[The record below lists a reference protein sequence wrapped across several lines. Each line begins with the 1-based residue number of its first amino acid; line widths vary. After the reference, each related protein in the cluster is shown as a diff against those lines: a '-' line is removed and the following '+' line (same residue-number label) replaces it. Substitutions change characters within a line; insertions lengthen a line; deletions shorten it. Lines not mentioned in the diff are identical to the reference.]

1 MAGLDPRAG
10 DRGALGLPGRQPAPR
25 AAQMRLR
32 LMLVALSASLWA
44 LAVVLRLVHL
54 QVLERTTFVRLAAR
68 QSERTLTIEARRGPI
83 LDRNGRELALSVDA
97 ESLYAVPQDVQ
108 DPDDTAA
115 ALAAALHLDAR
126 ERRELGAQ
134 LRRNRAFVWV
144 KRKLDPRAAA
154 AVRELQL
161 DGIGFLPETR
171 RYYPKRELASQVI
184 GYVGLDNAGMSGIEY
199 AFDEQVRGR
208 AAKVVV
214 RTDARRRPVGHTE
227 KPSTEGYSVVLTID
241 ERVQHVAERELR
253 RAVAETRSQSGLAI
267 VMEPHTGEIL
277 AMANEPSFNPNSF
290 ADYPA
295 ARWINR
301 AVADAYEPGS
311 IFKIITAAA
320 GLQEK
325 VVTPD
330 EWLDCG
336 GGFMDISGIRI
347 NDHGVFHRLSFRDVI
362 AQSSDV
368 GVARVAQRLGQ
379 KQFERYLHD
388 FGFGSPTGVDLPGEA
403 KGLLRPVA
411 RWSALSLP
419 TLAFGQEI
427 GVTALQM
434 IDAAA
439 AVANG
444 GYRMRPLMV
453 KRIETPDGR
462 VVKSFHPEAMQRV
475 IDPQTADTLI
485 EILRGVVEH
494 GTGKRA
500 AIPGYVV
507 AGKTGT
513 AQKVRAGGGYSMD
526 DHVAS
531 FVGLVPALR
540 PALVVLVSL
549 DTPRGALNQGGHVA
563 APLFASIAEPALR
576 VLGVAPDDPARVL
589 RLPHVPSGALRV
601 SLPGAG
607 APRHDWDVSELPAPP
622 RSGPWLMPD
631 LLGRSARDAALV
643 AARFGLVLELRGS
656 GQVLGQEPLAGVEF
670 EPGATCVLTLGRRP
684 ARVPA
689 AEMGAAP
696 AAEPAPARMPGL
708 AAPSARTTHPAAR
721 PAPGGPPAVG
731 TGAQRADAASIAT
744 LELPR

>member
-1 MAGLDPRAG
+1 MDARGGERATF
-10 DRGALGLPGRQPAPR
+10 GLPGRQPAPR

-32 LMLVALSASLWA
+32 LMLVALSASLWG
-44 LAVVLRLVHL
+44 LAIVVRLVHL
-54 QVLERTTFVRLAAR
+54 QVLERATFARQAAR

-83 LDRNGRELALSVDA
+83 LDRNGRQLALSVDA

-108 DPDDTAA
+108 DPDGTAA
-115 ALAAALHLDAR
+115 ALAAALHLDAH
-126 ERRELGAQ
+126 ERRELSTQ
-134 LRRNRAFVWV
+134 LRRSRAFVWV

-227 KPSTEGYSVVLTID
+227 KPSTEGYSVVLAID

-253 RAVAETRSQSGLAI
+253 RAVAETRAVSGLAL

-277 AMANEPSFNPNSF
+277 AMANEPTFNPNSF
-290 ADYPA
+290 GDYPA
-295 ARWINR
+295 ARWVNR

-330 EWLDCG
+330 ESLDCG
-336 GGFMDISGIRI
+336 GGFMEISGIRI

-368 GVARVAQRLGQ
+368 GVARVAQRLGS
-379 KQFERYLHD
+379 KQFERYLRD
-388 FGFGSPTGVDLPGEA
+388 FGFGSATGVDLPGEA
-403 KGLLRPVA
+403 KGLLRPVS
-411 RWSALSLP
+411 RWSDLSLP

-439 AVANG
+439 VIANG

-475 IDPQTADTLI
+475 VEPQTADTLI
-485 EILRGVVEH
+485 EILEGVVAH
-494 GTGKRA
+494 GTGRRA
-500 AIPGYVV
+500 AIPGYTV

-531 FVGLVPALR
+531 FVGLVPSRR

-576 VLGVAPDDPARVL
+576 VLGVPPDDPERVL
-589 RLPHVPSGALRV
+589 RLPSLPDGALSV
-601 SLPGAG
+601 SLRSAG
-607 APRHDWDVSELPAPP
+607 RNADARQDWNTTPLPVPA
-622 RSGPWLMPD
+622 RSGPLLMPD
-631 LLGRSARDAALV
+631 LQGRSARDAALV

-656 GQVLGQEPLAGVEF
+656 GQVVAQQPSVGEEV
-670 EPGATCVLTLGRRP
+670 EPGVTCVLTLGR
-684 ARVPA
+684 
-689 AEMGAAP
+689 GAQT
-696 AAEPAPARMPGL
+696 PAPTSTQKPALPSVRALTPL
-708 AAPSARTTHPAAR
+708 EAAPSARTAHPS
-721 PAPGGPPAVG
+721 GPPTPSATPAMAFG
-731 TGAQRADAASIAT
+731 TQRADA
-744 LELPR
+744 LPTPTAGGPR